1 VVRGA
6 AVCRNASSRES
17 QTIRDMTI
25 RHFQNRR
32 APGWLAIFAMLLL
45 ALVPTVSRVVG
56 LHAPAH
62 HHEVVQAGHDGH
74 AGHHGGPGGNAG
86 DGDDCWSKCGY
97 CDFLAHAPVLGA
109 LVYPIA
115 LHGLHPSIPPPSPL
129 RQPRLA
135 IAFPAAQPRGPPV
148 LA

>member
-1 VVRGA
+1 
-6 AVCRNASSRES
+6 
-17 QTIRDMTI
+17 MTI

-32 APGWLAIFAMLLL
+32 ATGWLAILAMLLL

-62 HHEVVQAGHDGH
+62 HHQVSQDGH
-74 AGHHGGPGGNAG
+74 AGHAAHHGGSGIDDGG
-86 DGDDCWSKCGY
+86 DGGDCWNTCGY
-97 CDFLAHAPVLGA
+97 CDFLAHAPAMGTLA
-109 LVYPIA
+109 HAIA
-115 LHGLHPSIPPPSPL
+115 LQAVHPSIPSPPPL

-135 IAFPAAQPRGPPV
+135 IVFPAAQPRGPPV